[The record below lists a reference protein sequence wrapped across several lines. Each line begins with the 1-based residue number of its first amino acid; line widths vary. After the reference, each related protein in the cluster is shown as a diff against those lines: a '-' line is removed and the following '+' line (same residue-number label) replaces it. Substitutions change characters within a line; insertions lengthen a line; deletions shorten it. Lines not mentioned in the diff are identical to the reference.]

1 MTTVTTNAELL
12 NNLIVIL
19 ENINTKINTD
29 ADLKADL
36 NCDDF
41 KKVIEKATDS
51 AMNGSINIVV
61 NKKKKASNAY
71 TEFVKAKMIELKDQ
85 PKGSKLKFIVELWK
99 EQKAAIAAKLLDPMD
114 PMDPMDIDETPV
126 EKQLVKKTGRK
137 LKKPVVSDA

>member
-19 ENINTKINTD
+19 ENIKTKINSD